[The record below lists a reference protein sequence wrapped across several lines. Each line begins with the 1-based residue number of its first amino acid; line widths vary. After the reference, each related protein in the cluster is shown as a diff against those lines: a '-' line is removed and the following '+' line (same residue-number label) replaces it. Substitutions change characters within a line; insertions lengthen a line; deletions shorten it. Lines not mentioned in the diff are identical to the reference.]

1 MAGGSIEFSV
11 LIASVST
18 DYTDFT
24 QHIVCVICVIC
35 GRLEPDGGRLFD
47 DVPVAHLYDP
57 LTHGR
62 GFRVVSDHDDGLV
75 EAVIQLLKH
84 VKDES

>member
-1 MAGGSIEFSV
+1 MAGGSIEFSLPV
-11 LIASVST
+11 ASVST

-24 QHIVCVICVIC
+24 EHIVCVICVIL
-35 GRLEPDGGRLFD
+35 GVLKPDGGRLFD
-47 DVPVAHLYDP
+47 DVTVAHLYDP
-57 LTHGR
+57 LTHSR